1 MYISSINEFLL
12 VTWLLVWGWLE
23 ATGRLP
29 DSGIAR
35 PPGRLSQPARA
46 SPTGWKAGNACPYL
60 LTYVLQRKIYE
71 FYGASV
77 RFENAVY
84 ASPVA

>member
-1 MYISSINEFLL
+1 MYSPVINVFL
-12 VTWLLVWGWLE
+12 VTWLLEWGWLE

-29 DSGIAR
+29 NSGIAG
-35 PPGRLSQPARA
+35 PPDALSQPARA
-46 SPTGWKAGNACPYL
+46 TPTDWKAGNACPYL
-60 LTYVLQRKIYE
+60 LMYVLQRKIYE

-77 RFENAVY
+77 CFEDAVY